1 MPPATL
7 TRFACLRQAMQE
19 AFNSRTAWTFSVPCA
34 MKSIKLLE
42 NKAQLSLQRCQRS
55 SLCLGSLR
63 CIVVDGIARIES
75 HKSTKAQPSHVR
87 L

>member
-1 MPPATL
+1 MSTGNESTGRATCDTPAL
-7 TRFACLRQAMQE
+7 AWLRQAMQE

-63 CIVVDGIARIES
+63 CISR
-75 HKSTKAQPSHVR
+75 
-87 L
+87 